1 MTTRLIG
8 STMMTYEDGF
18 TGQVKMTRD
27 SASVVVPVEDL
38 KVLLAIYLVHKLEVL
53 QGLLRPG
60 QTPSLKDL
68 LQ

>member
-1 MTTRLIG
+1 MTTRLVG
-8 STMMTYEDGF
+8 STMMTYEDDF
-18 TGQVKMTRD
+18 TGQVQMTRD
-27 SASVVVPVEDL
+27 SASVRVPVEDL
-38 KVLLAIYLVHKLEVL
+38 KALLAIYLVRKLEAL